1 MNHGLRHG
9 IAQAII
15 LSPILIFLVISVFWG
30 LGSFTSNSQSDTS
43 HRWPLNGGDFKW
55 HI

>member
-30 LGSFTSNSQSDTS
+30 LSVIHLKLS
-43 HRWPLNGGDFKW
+43 K
-55 HI
+55 